1 MTKPQ
6 AQSLPKTPLP
16 PEDGKLNL
24 RRWGDFYRAIVNND
38 EGTIGVVARILRANF
53 RDHRKGYLISF
64 LFLFVVAAMTSLSAW
79 IMRDVVNQ
87 IFVAQNVQMLWV
99 LSFGVMAIFIVK
111 GFATYGQIVIQSRI
125 GNRIVAENQ
134 KRFYDRCLKFGL
146 DFYND
151 RASSEL
157 IMSISAGSNAI
168 RSILD
173 TIVLSL
179 GRDLVTL
186 IGLIFVMVYQAP
198 LMSIVALLVAPI
210 AIFFVG
216 GLIKRIRQ
224 IAKAEFASNT
234 QIISI
239 IQETVQGAKMVKA
252 FGLGDHMRG
261 RMTDAVSSVERRANK
276 MAQLQARTSP
286 LMESLGGISIGIVI
300 LYAGWSTI
308 SSGKTPGEFMS
319 FITALLLAYEP
330 AKRLARMNVGI
341 AESLIPVRALFN
353 ILDHPQSITER
364 DDHPP
369 LKLTRGKIEL
379 DDVSFGYRKKEQV
392 LKGISLSVDHGQR
405 LALVGPS
412 GGGKSTILSLIQRF
426 YDVEKGAVKIDGKDI
441 RTVSVASLRHE
452 IAFVS
457 QDVFLFSGTVADNI
471 RIGRLDATDA
481 EVEEA
486 ARDAFAYDFIQSLPK
501 GFQSHVGE
509 NGVQLS
515 GGQRQRVAIARAIL
529 KNAPILLL
537 DEATSALDSESEHM
551 IQIAL
556 DKLVEGRTTIVI
568 AHRLATI
575 LNADKI
581 AVIERGQVVEVGTH
595 PELVQLGGVYEKLY
609 RYQFDEGVAER
620 ESAQAAHG

>member
-1 MTKPQ
+1 MTEPEAKV
-6 AQSLPKTPLP
+6 LPKSPQP
-16 PEDGKLNL
+16 SDEGKLNL
-24 RRWGDFYRAIVNND
+24 RRWGDFYRALINND
-38 EGTIGVVARILRANF
+38 EGTIGVVVRILRANF

-64 LFLFVVAAMTSLSAW
+64 GFLFVVAAMTSLSAW

-87 IFVAQNVQMLWV
+87 IFVAQDVRMLWV
-99 LSFGVMAIFIVK
+99 LSIGVMVIFIVK
-111 GFATYGQIVIQSRI
+111 GFATYGQIVVQSRI

-134 KRFYDRCLKFGL
+134 KRFYDRCLTFGL
-146 DFYND
+146 DFFTD

-157 IMSISAGSNAI
+157 IMSISRGSNAI

-198 LMSIVALLVAPI
+198 LMSLIALVFAPI
-210 AIFFVG
+210 AIMFVTR
-216 GLIKRIRQ
+216 LVKRIRN
-224 IAKAEFASNT
+224 ISKSEFTSST
-234 QIISI
+234 QIVAI
-239 IQETVQGAKMVKA
+239 IQETVHGAKMVKA
-252 FGLGDHMRG
+252 FGLANHMRDRLG
-261 RMTDAVSSVERRANK
+261 EAVSQVEQRANK
-276 MAQLQARTSP
+276 VSQLQARTSP
-286 LMESLGGISIGIVI
+286 LMESLGGISIGLVI
-300 LYAGWSTI
+300 LYAGWATI
-308 SSGKTPGEFMS
+308 SAGKTPGEFMS

-341 AESLIPVRALFN
+341 AESLIAVRALFD
-353 ILDHPQSITER
+353 ILDHPASVTEA
-364 DDHPP
+364 DDKPA
-369 LKLTRGKIEL
+369 LQLTRGKIEL
-379 DDVSFGYRKKEQV
+379 DNVGFGYRKKDRV
-392 LKGISLSVDHGQR
+392 LHGVSLSVDHGER

-426 YDVEKGAVKIDGKDI
+426 YDVQEGAVRVDGQDI
-441 RTVSVASLRHE
+441 RTVSVASLRHQ

-471 RIGRLDATDA
+471 RVGRLGATDA
-481 EVEEA
+481 EVEQA
-486 ARDAFAYDFIQSLPK
+486 ARDAFAYDFIQGLPQ
-501 GFQSHVGE
+501 GFQSNVGE

-515 GGQRQRVAIARAIL
+515 GGQRQRIAIARAIL

-537 DEATSALDSESEHM
+537 DEATSALDSESERM

-581 AVIERGQVVEVGTH
+581 AVIERGRVVEVGTH
-595 PELVQLGGVYEKLY
+595 PELVGMSGVYEKLY
-609 RYQFDEGVAER
+609 RYQFDEGKIER
-620 ESAQAAHG
+620 AIA

>member
-1 MTKPQ
+1 MTEPEAKV
-6 AQSLPKTPLP
+6 LPKSPQP
-16 PEDGKLNL
+16 SDEGKLNL
-24 RRWGDFYRAIVNND
+24 RRWGYFYRALINND
-38 EGTIGVVARILRANF
+38 EGTIGVVVRILRANF

-64 LFLFVVAAMTSLSAW
+64 GFLFVVAAMTSLSAW

-87 IFVAQNVQMLWV
+87 IFVAQDVRMLWV
-99 LSFGVMAIFIVK
+99 LSIGVMVIFIVK
-111 GFATYGQIVIQSRI
+111 GFATYGQIVVQSRI

-134 KRFYDRCLKFGL
+134 KRFYDRCLTFGL
-146 DFYND
+146 DFFTD

-157 IMSISAGSNAI
+157 IMSISRGSNAI

-198 LMSIVALLVAPI
+198 LMSLIALVFAPI
-210 AIFFVG
+210 AIMFVTR
-216 GLIKRIRQ
+216 LVKRIRN
-224 IAKAEFASNT
+224 ISKSEFTSST
-234 QIISI
+234 QIVAI
-239 IQETVQGAKMVKA
+239 IQETVHGAKMVKA
-252 FGLGDHMRG
+252 FGLANHMRDRLG
-261 RMTDAVSSVERRANK
+261 EAVSQVEQRANK
-276 MAQLQARTSP
+276 VSQLQARTSP
-286 LMESLGGISIGIVI
+286 LMESLGGISIGLVI
-300 LYAGWSTI
+300 LYAGWATI
-308 SSGKTPGEFMS
+308 SAGKTPGEFMS

-341 AESLIPVRALFN
+341 AESLIAVRALFD
-353 ILDHPQSITER
+353 ILDHPASVTEA
-364 DDHPP
+364 DDKPA
-369 LKLTRGKIEL
+369 LQLTRGKIEL
-379 DDVSFGYRKKEQV
+379 DNVGFGYRKKDRV
-392 LKGISLSVDHGQR
+392 LHGVSLSVDHGER

-426 YDVEKGAVKIDGKDI
+426 YDVQEGAVRVDGQDI
-441 RTVSVASLRHE
+441 RTVSVASLRHQ

-471 RIGRLDATDA
+471 RVGRLGATDA
-481 EVEEA
+481 EVEQA
-486 ARDAFAYDFIQSLPK
+486 ARDAFAYDFIQGLPQ
-501 GFQSHVGE
+501 GFQSNVGE

-515 GGQRQRVAIARAIL
+515 GGQRQRIAIARAIL

-537 DEATSALDSESEHM
+537 DEATSALDSESERM

-581 AVIERGQVVEVGTH
+581 AVIERGRVVEVGTH
-595 PELVQLGGVYEKLY
+595 PELVGMSGVYEKLY
-609 RYQFDEGVAER
+609 RYQFDEGKIER
-620 ESAQAAHG
+620 AIA

>member
-1 MTKPQ
+1 MTEPEAKV
-6 AQSLPKTPLP
+6 LPKSPQP
-16 PEDGKLNL
+16 SDEGKLNL
-24 RRWGDFYRAIVNND
+24 RRWGDFYRALINND
-38 EGTIGVVARILRANF
+38 EGTIGVVVRILRANF

-64 LFLFVVAAMTSLSAW
+64 FFLFVVAAMTSLSAW

-87 IFVAQNVQMLWV
+87 IFVAQDVRMLWV
-99 LSFGVMAIFIVK
+99 LSIGVMVIFIIK
-111 GFATYGQIVIQSRI
+111 GFATYGQIVVQSRI

-134 KRFYDRCLKFGL
+134 KRFYDRCLTFGL
-146 DFYND
+146 DFFTD

-157 IMSISAGSNAI
+157 IMSISRGSNAI

-186 IGLIFVMVYQAP
+186 VGLIFVMVYQAP
-198 LMSIVALLVAPI
+198 LMSLIALVFAPI
-210 AIFFVG
+210 AILFVTR
-216 GLIKRIRQ
+216 LVKRIRN
-224 IAKAEFASNT
+224 ISKSEFTSST
-234 QIISI
+234 QIVAI
-239 IQETVQGAKMVKA
+239 IQETVHGAKMVKA

-261 RMTDAVSSVERRANK
+261 RLGEAVSQVEQRANK
-276 MAQLQARTSP
+276 VSQLQARTSP
-286 LMESLGGISIGIVI
+286 LMESLGGVSIGLVI
-300 LYAGWSTI
+300 LYAGWATI
-308 SSGKTPGEFMS
+308 SAGKTPGEFMS

-341 AESLIPVRALFN
+341 AESLIAVRALFD
-353 ILDHPQSITER
+353 ILDHPASVTEA
-364 DDHPP
+364 DDKPA
-369 LKLTRGKIEL
+369 LQLTRGKIEL
-379 DDVSFGYRKKEQV
+379 DDVGFGYRKKDRV
-392 LKGISLSVDHGQR
+392 LHGVSLSVDHGER

-426 YDVEKGAVKIDGKDI
+426 YDVQEGAVRVDGQDI
-441 RTVSVASLRHE
+441 RTVSVASLRHQ

-471 RIGRLDATDA
+471 RIGRLGATDE
-481 EVEEA
+481 EVEQA
-486 ARDAFAYDFIQSLPK
+486 ARDAFAYDFIQGLPE
-501 GFQSHVGE
+501 GFQSNVGE

-515 GGQRQRVAIARAIL
+515 GGQRQRIAIARAIL

-537 DEATSALDSESEHM
+537 DEATSALDSESERM

-581 AVIERGQVVEVGTH
+581 AVIERGRVVEIGTH
-595 PELVQLGGVYEKLY
+595 PELVGMNGVYEKLY
-609 RYQFDEGVAER
+609 RYQFDEGKIER
-620 ESAQAAHG
+620 AIA

>member
-1 MTKPQ
+1 MTEPEAKV
-6 AQSLPKTPLP
+6 LPKSPQP
-16 PEDGKLNL
+16 SDEGKLNL
-24 RRWGDFYRAIVNND
+24 RRWGDFYRALINND
-38 EGTIGVVARILRANF
+38 EGTIGVVVRILRANF

-64 LFLFVVAAMTSLSAW
+64 GFLFVVAAMTSLSAW

-87 IFVAQNVQMLWV
+87 IFVAQDVRMLWV
-99 LSFGVMAIFIVK
+99 LSIGVMVIFIVK
-111 GFATYGQIVIQSRI
+111 GFATYGQIVVQSRI

-134 KRFYDRCLKFGL
+134 KRFYDRCLTFGL
-146 DFYND
+146 DFFTD

-157 IMSISAGSNAI
+157 IMSISRGSNAI

-198 LMSIVALLVAPI
+198 LMSLIALVFAPI
-210 AIFFVG
+210 AIMFVTR
-216 GLIKRIRQ
+216 LVKRIRN
-224 IAKAEFASNT
+224 ISKSEFTSST
-234 QIISI
+234 QIVAI
-239 IQETVQGAKMVKA
+239 IQETVHGAKMVKA
-252 FGLGDHMRG
+252 FGLANHMRDRLG
-261 RMTDAVSSVERRANK
+261 EAVSQVEQRANK
-276 MAQLQARTSP
+276 VSQLQARTSP
-286 LMESLGGISIGIVI
+286 LMESLGGISIGLVI
-300 LYAGWSTI
+300 LYAGWATI
-308 SSGKTPGEFMS
+308 SAGKTPGEFMS

-341 AESLIPVRALFN
+341 AESLIAVRALFD
-353 ILDHPQSITER
+353 ILDHPASVTEA
-364 DDHPP
+364 DDKPG
-369 LKLTRGKIEL
+369 LQLTRGKIEL
-379 DDVSFGYRKKEQV
+379 DNVGFGYRKKDRV
-392 LKGISLSVDHGQR
+392 LHGVSLSVDHGER

-426 YDVEKGAVKIDGKDI
+426 YDVQEGAVRVDGQDI
-441 RTVSVASLRHE
+441 RTVSVASLRHQ

-471 RIGRLDATDA
+471 RVGRLGATDA
-481 EVEEA
+481 EVEQA
-486 ARDAFAYDFIQSLPK
+486 ARDAFAYDFIQGLPQ
-501 GFQSHVGE
+501 GFQSNVGE

-515 GGQRQRVAIARAIL
+515 GGQRQRIAIARAIL

-537 DEATSALDSESEHM
+537 DEATSALDSESERM

-581 AVIERGQVVEVGTH
+581 AVIERGRVVEVGTH
-595 PELVQLGGVYEKLY
+595 PELVGMSGVYEKLY
-609 RYQFDEGVAER
+609 RYQFDEGKIER
-620 ESAQAAHG
+620 AIA